1 MRHDGLWHAD
11 LVRLILSLRHHD
23 TVVIADAGLP
33 VPRDVPLVD
42 LGWRRREP
50 RLIPV
55 LAAVLDEL
63 VVERATIAT
72 EATDEH
78 FLAGLRAHLQQVPV
92 EEISHESIKAR
103 CGSARAVVR
112 TGEDTPYANVIL
124 HAGVPF
130 GRTGAQ
136 LQEGH
141 AGDAHAT

>member
-1 MRHDGLWHAD
+1 VWHAG
-11 LVRLILSLRHHD
+11 LVQLIVAMRHHD

-33 VPRDVPLVD
+33 VPADVPTID

-55 LAAVLDEL
+55 LRAMLGEL

-72 EATDEH
+72 EVTDEQ
-78 FLAGLRAHLQQVPV
+78 LLTGLHTELRDVP
-92 EEISHESIKAR
+92 IDRTSHDDLKVNCAR
-103 CGSARAVVR
+103 ARAVVR

-130 GRTGAQ
+130 DRSRPAANGPVR
-136 LQEGH
+136 
-141 AGDAHAT
+141 

>member
-1 MRHDGLWHAD
+1 MRQDGLWHAD
-11 LVRLILSLRHHD
+11 LVSLILSLRHHD

-33 VPRDVPLVD
+33 VPRGVPVID

-63 VVERATIAT
+63 IVERAMIAT
-72 EATDEH
+72 EVTDKG
-78 FLAGLRAHLQQVPV
+78 FLAALRAHLQQVPV
-92 EEISHESIKAR
+92 EQISHESLKAR
-103 CGSARAVVR
+103 CGDAHVVVR

-124 HAGVPF
+124 DAGVPF
-130 GRTGAQ
+130 GRTGAL

-141 AGDAHAT
+141 AGDGHAT